1 MPDKTGCVRGMSS
14 KVLSAAIVGLE
25 CEKVEVEA
33 DVAMGLTNFII
44 VGLPDT
50 AVQESRERVRSAMK
64 NSGMQFPRT
73 RITVNLAPAD
83 LKKEGPSY
91 DLPIAI
97 SILLASGE
105 LMESEKTKDAIF
117 VGELA
122 LDGSLR
128 SVSGILS
135 VALSAK
141 ANGAKRLY
149 VPAPN
154 ADEAALV
161 EGLEVIAAKNL
172 LTLFEHLV
180 GTNLIQPTA
189 KTEIKE
195 YTRTDSSY
203 DFSFIKGQEY
213 VKRALEVAAAGGHN
227 ILMSGPPGAGKTLLA
242 RTLSTILPEL
252 SFPEQLEVT
261 KITSVAGTLS
271 SDAILMRERPFRS
284 PHHTASAVALVGGG
298 SWPKPGE
305 VSLAHRGVLFLDE
318 FPEFNRG
325 VLEGLRQPLEDGFV
339 TVSRAA
345 GTLRF
350 PAKFMLVA
358 ARNPCPCGYA
368 EDKEAPCSCSPMQI
382 IKYQRKISGPLLDR
396 IDIHINVPRINFEKL
411 SSDELGESSAKVR
424 ARVNAARELQ
434 LARLNGKKSLTNSE
448 LSTQEIKEFCKPN
461 ENSLVFLRT
470 AVNQF
475 KLSARAYHK
484 VLKVA
489 RTIADLAG
497 SKNIELLHLTEA
509 MQYRPKA
516 E

>member
-1 MPDKTGCVRGMSS
+1 MSS

-25 CEKVEVEA
+25 CEKIEVEA

-83 LKKEGPSY
+83 IKKEGPSY
-91 DLPIAI
+91 DLPIAV
-97 SILLASGE
+97 SVLLASGA
-105 LMESEKTKDAIF
+105 LPESEETKNSIF
-117 VGELA
+117 MGELA
-122 LDGSLR
+122 LDGTLR
-128 SVSGILS
+128 SISGALS
-135 VALSAK
+135 VALFAK
-141 ANGAKRLY
+141 SCGAKTLY
-149 VPAPN
+149 VPAQN
-154 ADEAALV
+154 AEEAALV
-161 EGLEVIAAKNL
+161 EGVKVITAAS
-172 LTLFEHLV
+172 LTDIFEHLSGIKV
-180 GTNLIQPTA
+180 LPTSEKTIIKQA
-189 KTEIKE
+189 VKTEN
-195 YTRTDSSY
+195 SF
-203 DFSFIKGQEY
+203 DFAFIRGQEY

-261 KITSVAGTLS
+261 KIMSVAGALHPEM
-271 SDAILMRERPFRS
+271 ILMRERPFRS
-284 PHHTASAVALVGGG
+284 PHHTASAIALVGGG

-318 FPEFNRG
+318 FPEFSRG

-339 TVSRAA
+339 TISRAS

-358 ARNPCPCGYA
+358 AKNPCPCGYA
-368 EDKEAPCSCSPMQI
+368 EDSGAQCTCSPMQI
-382 IKYQRKISGPLLDR
+382 IKYQRKISGPLQDR

-411 SSDELGESSAKVR
+411 SSDELGETSAKVR
-424 ARVNAARELQ
+424 ERVALARELQ
-434 LARLNGKKSLTNSE
+434 LQRLQGKKSLTNSE
-448 LSTQEIKEFCKPN
+448 LGTQEIKEFCKPD
-461 ENSLVFLRT
+461 EKSVALLRT

-484 VLKVA
+484 VLKVS

-497 SKNIELLHLTEA
+497 SPSIELVHITEA
-509 MQYRPKA
+509 LQYRPKA

>member
-1 MPDKTGCVRGMSS
+1 MSS

-25 CEKVEVEA
+25 CEKIEVEA

-64 NSGMQFPRT
+64 NSGLQFPRT

-83 LKKEGPSY
+83 LKKEGPAY
-91 DLPIAI
+91 DLPIAV

-105 LMESEKTKDAIF
+105 ISENFKIQEAVFI
-117 VGELA
+117 GELA

-128 SVSGILS
+128 PVPGALS
-135 VALSAK
+135 VALFAK
-141 ANGAKRLY
+141 TRGIKNVFVPEANGR
-149 VPAPN
+149 
-154 ADEAALV
+154 EAALV
-161 EGLEVIAAKNL
+161 DGVNVLPASS
-172 LTLFEHLV
+172 LTAVFEHLA
-180 GTNLIQPTA
+180 GIKTIEPAPKTEILPEA
-189 KTEIKE
+189 KTENQH
-195 YTRTDSSY
+195 
-203 DFSFIKGQEY
+203 DFAYIKGQEY

-242 RTLSTILPEL
+242 RTLSTVLPEL
-252 SFPEQLEVT
+252 NFDEQLEVT
-261 KITSVAGTLS
+261 KIMSVAGALPPGMTL
-271 SDAILMRERPFRS
+271 LRERPFRS

-305 VSLAHRGVLFLDE
+305 ISLAHRGVLFLDE
-318 FPEFNRG
+318 FPEFSRG

-339 TVSRAA
+339 TVSRAS

-358 ARNPCPCGYA
+358 AKNPCPCGYA
-368 EDKEAPCSCSPMQI
+368 EDAQARCTCSPLQI
-382 IKYQRKISGPLLDR
+382 IKYQRKISGPLQDR
-396 IDIHINVPRINFEKL
+396 IDIHINVPRVDFEKL
-411 SSDELGESSAKVR
+411 SEEKLSEGSAAVR
-424 ARVNAARELQ
+424 ARVTAARETQ
-434 LARLNGKKSLTNSE
+434 LSRLKGKKSLTNSE
-448 LSTQEIKEFCKPN
+448 LTTQEIKEFCALD
-461 ENSLVFLRT
+461 EQSLALLRT

-497 SKNIELLHLTEA
+497 AEKIQLMHVTEA
-509 MQYRPKA
+509 LQYRPKT